1 VTDVP
6 KAPRRVTDPGL
17 PPLRELAPAPRRRGF
32 RIAPPGWP
40 GPADAAS
47 PVFLMAAA
55 ELWHSWLA
63 LAREQPRTALWAQDK
78 RSWRSL
84 HVQRSPVFRFPDLVR
99 AEIMALGPGRSSLVL
114 ESRSRFGC
122 WDLGVNRR
130 RVTRWLHDLQQ
141 TLAPDSPRS
150 RNGCQL

>member
-1 VTDVP
+1 MP
-6 KAPRRVTDPGL
+6 KAPRRMTGHGL
-17 PPLRELAPAPRRRGF
+17 ASLRELAPAPRRRGF

-40 GPADAAS
+40 GPADAPS
-47 PVFLMAAA
+47 PVFPIAAA
-55 ELWHSWLA
+55 ELWRAWIA
-63 LAREQPRTALWAQDK
+63 LAAGQPRTVLWAQDE

-84 HVQRSPVFRFPDLVR
+84 HIQRSCVFRFPDLVR
-99 AEIMALGPGRSSLVL
+99 AEIMALGPERSSLVL

-141 TLAPDSPRS
+141 GLAPDRL
-150 RNGCQL
+150 R